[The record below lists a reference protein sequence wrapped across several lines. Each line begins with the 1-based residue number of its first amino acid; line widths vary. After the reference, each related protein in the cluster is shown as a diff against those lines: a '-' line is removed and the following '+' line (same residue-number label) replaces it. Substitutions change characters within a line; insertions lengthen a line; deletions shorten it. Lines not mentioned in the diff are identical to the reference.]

1 MFLLAEKLP
10 VILRRISD
18 SGDVYHVSFNGST
31 THPLPEHDS
40 FFEKL
45 AFLQDRFGCVPPRE
59 FYRFIFPSGFLER
72 LGHQD
77 DRKPNALI
85 LELRETSAG
94 KITGRKTVLTDGL
107 EQLEEALAAPCAIC
121 SPISYYG
128 KSRKASNALYMHAL
142 TLDIDYVGLRELTNL
157 VYWSEIEVI
166 PRPTFIVNSGHGVHL
181 YYVFEEPV
189 PMFRENQAELRKLK
203 AQLIKQIWTD
213 YTSYDTST
221 IETLGV
227 VQGFRMVGSR
237 SKLGSYNVIAH
248 RTGGCVTVDYLN
260 GFVMPEHRA
269 NIKEK
274 HGLTLHEAKA
284 RYPDWYQRVV
294 VEGQKPGRWHVKR
307 DLYDWYKRRIET
319 ETTYG
324 HRYFC
329 MMCLAIYAAK
339 CDISREELEADAL
352 RFQRMFNDIQPDKPF
367 TIEEAFKALEA
378 YNEDYVTFP
387 RDSISRVTA
396 LPMIASKRNGRKLD
410 VHIKRLNA
418 MRKFNRDELGEDE
431 YRNNGR
437 PKGSS
442 TKERLIKDYA
452 ADHPDMSNRQI
463 AKKLGVSR
471 NTVNK
476 WLK

>member
-1 MFLLAEKLP
+1 MENSA
-10 VILRRISD
+10 VTLRRISD
-18 SGDVYHVSFNGST
+18 SGKVYHVSYDGTEQTS
-31 THPLPEHDS
+31 LPQHDS
-40 FFEKL
+40 FYEKMV
-45 AFLQDRFGCVPPRE
+45 FLQDRFACIPPRA
-59 FYRFIFPSGFLER
+59 FYRFLFPSGSLER
-72 LGHQD
+72 LGHQED
-77 DRKPNALI
+77 KKPNAII
-85 LELRETSAG
+85 LELREDLSG
-94 KITGRKTVLTDGL
+94 KTTGRKKVLTDGL
-107 EQLEEALAAPCAIC
+107 EQLESALEAPCAIC

-142 TLDIDYVGLRELTNL
+142 TLDIDYVGIRELTNL

-181 YYVFEEPV
+181 YYVFEEPI
-189 PMFRENQAELRKLK
+189 PMFKENQKELRKLK
-203 AQLIKQIWTD
+203 AQLIRQIWTD

-237 SKLGSYNVIAH
+237 SKRGNFDLTAH
-248 RTGGCVTVDYLN
+248 QTGDRVTLDYLN
-260 GFVMPEHRA
+260 GFVMPEHQA

-274 HGLTLHEAKA
+274 HGLTLHEAKVQ
-284 RYPDWYQRVV
+284 YPDWYQRVV

-329 MMCLAIYAAK
+329 MMCLAIYAMK
-339 CDISREELEADAL
+339 CDISREELEKDAL
-352 RFQRMFNDIQPDKPF
+352 RFQKIFNEIQPDKPF
-367 TIEEAFKALEA
+367 TIEETFKALEV
-378 YNEDYVTFP
+378 YNEEYVTFP

-396 LPMIASKRNGRKLD
+396 LAMAASKRNKRKQE
-410 VHIKRLNA
+410 VHLMGARAIQEINDRVNGTNW
-418 MRKFNRDELGEDE
+418 REG
-431 YRNNGR
+431 NGR
-437 PKGSS
+437 PVGSG
-442 TKERLIKDYA
+442 TKEQQIKDYA
-452 ADHPDMSNRQI
+452 AANPGLSNRQI
-463 AKKLGVSR
+463 AAALGVSR